1 MREQSLHCVNMKN
14 FAVML
19 LLLCGALNASAQVT
33 VELFFDQEQY
43 LPHESLVARVR
54 IANSSGLTLTLGDQ
68 PGWLHFQVEPD
79 EGGYAKE
86 TNPPN
91 IMETFVLESS
101 KTATVRVD
109 LSKSY
114 DLTKVGRYKVLATVR
129 IPALGSNFASNSK
142 TFVISR
148 GNKIWAHTFGVR
160 SDAAEGAD
168 ARPEIR
174 QYQLVQANLRDELR
188 LYVRVTDDREND
200 LRVVPI
206 GPLVS
211 FSRPEPQLDRWSNL
225 HLLYQDGAR
234 NFTYTALTPEG
245 QVISRETHLNTDTRP
260 VLVVND
266 EGRISVKGGVRKVT
280 QNDLPPPDD
289 KELAPEPIAL
299 PAPTASTNTPAKT
312 NKSNRNTVP
321 EFNDKTKKKSTNA
334 KETKR

>member
-1 MREQSLHCVNMKN
+1 MKN

-19 LLLCGALNASAQVT
+19 LLLCGAFNASAQVT
-33 VELFFDQEQY
+33 VELLFDQEQY

-54 IANSSGLTLTLGDQ
+54 IANSSGVTLTLGDQ

-79 EGGYAKE
+79 DGGYAKE

-129 IPALGSNFASNSK
+129 IPALGSNFASNNR
-142 TFVISR
+142 TFSISR
-148 GNKIWAHTFGVR
+148 GNKIWEQTFGVR
-160 SDAAEGAD
+160 GDSSEGAD

-188 LYVRVTDDREND
+188 LYVRVTDEREND

-225 HLLYQDGAR
+225 HLLYQNGAR
-234 NFTYTALTPEG
+234 NFTYTALNPEG
-245 QVISRETHLNTDTRP
+245 QMIARETHLNTDSRP
-260 VLVVND
+260 VLFAND
-266 EGRISVKGGVRKVT
+266 EGRISVKGGVRKKT
-280 QNDLPPPDD
+280 RHDLPPLDETEIAPD
-289 KELAPEPIAL
+289 PIPL
-299 PAPTASTNTPAKT
+299 PALAAATNTPAAT
-312 NKSNRNTVP
+312 NKASKNARSKKDKNAIY
-321 EFNDKTKKKSTNA
+321 EFDDKPKKKSTNA